1 MQQPQFIFGSWGL
14 RDKEICKD
22 YERLKRECLE
32 QDKSEAIKDLDAQI
46 ETLEAASKEHSET
59 GD

>member
-1 MQQPQFIFGSWGL
+1 M
-14 RDKEICKD
+14 
-22 YERLKRECLE
+22 E